1 MKTFELKYGCN
12 PNQKPASIYMKDGS
26 ELPVKVLNGRPGY
39 INFLDALNSW
49 QLVKELKEATGLPS
63 AASFKHVSPA
73 GAAVGL
79 PLSEVDRQIYF
90 VAPDAELSPIACAY
104 IRARGA
110 DRLCSYGDWAA
121 LSDPCDAA
129 TALYLKEEVSDG
141 IIAPAYT
148 EEALEILKTK
158 KKGNYNVVQID
169 PDYVPAL
176 QECKDV
182 FGVTFEQ
189 GHNNFRIDASLL
201 QNLVTKNKTLPDA
214 AVRDMI
220 VALITL
226 KYTQSNSVCYVKDG
240 QAIGVGAGQQSR
252 IHCTRLAG
260 QKADNWLLRQHP
272 KVLGLQ
278 FLDGIRRP
286 DRDNAIDVYLS
297 DEYEDILAD
306 GVWQTRFKVRPEV
319 LTVVEKKAWIATQNG
334 VTCGSDAFF
343 PFGDNVERARKSG
356 VQYIAEPG
364 GSIRDDN
371 VIETA
376 DKYGMVM
383 AFTGMR
389 LFHHRCCS
397 LIYDCKKES
406 EYYESIGRWRR
417 WP

>member
-1 MKTFELKYGCN
+1 MKNLELKYGCN
-12 PNQKPASIYMKDGS
+12 PNQKPSSIYVNDGRD
-26 ELPVKVLNGRPGY
+26 LPIEVLNGKPGY
-39 INFLDALNSW
+39 INFMDAFNSW
-49 QLVKELKEATGLPS
+49 QLVKELKEATGLPA

-79 PLSEVDRQIYF
+79 PLSEVDRKIYF
-90 VAPDAELSPIACAY
+90 VEEGAELSPIACAY

-121 LSDPCDAA
+121 LSDTCDAA
-129 TALYLKEEVSDG
+129 TALYLKGEVSDG
-141 IIAPAYT
+141 IIAPDYT
-148 EEALEILKTK
+148 PEALEILKTK
-158 KKGNYNVVQID
+158 KGGKYNVVKID
-169 PDYVPAL
+169 PAYIPAVA
-176 QECKDV
+176 EHKDV
-182 FGVTFEQ
+182 FGITFEQ
-189 GHNNFRIDASLL
+189 GRNNFKIDAELL
-201 QNLVTKNKTLPDA
+201 SNIVSDNKELPEA
-214 AVRDMI
+214 AKIDMI

-260 QKADNWLLRQHP
+260 NKADNWYLRQHP

-278 FLDGIRRP
+278 FVDGIRRP
-286 DRDNAIDVYLS
+286 DRDNAIDVYTS
-297 DEYEDILAD
+297 DEYEDVLRE
-306 GVWQTRFKVRPEV
+306 GEWQRVFKVKPEV
-319 LTVVEKKAWIATQNG
+319 LTAEEKKAWIATQAG
-334 VTCGSDAFF
+334 VTVGSDAFF

-376 DKYGMVM
+376 NKYGMVL

-389 LFHHRCCS
+389 LFHH
-397 LIYDCKKES
+397 
-406 EYYESIGRWRR
+406 
-417 WP
+417 

>member
-1 MKTFELKYGCN
+1 MKELELKYGCN
-12 PNQKPASIYMKDGS
+12 PNQKPAKVYMKDGS
-26 ELPVKVLNGRPGY
+26 ELPITVLNGKPGY
-39 INFLDALNSW
+39 INLLDAFNSW
-49 QLVKELKEATGLPS
+49 QLVKELKEATGMPS

-73 GAAVGL
+73 GAAVGK
-79 PLSEVDRQIYF
+79 PLSDVERQMYF
-90 VAPDAELSPIACAY
+90 VEPGLELSPIACAY

-121 LSDPCDAA
+121 LSDICDAA
-129 TALYLKEEVSDG
+129 TAEYLKLEVSDG
-141 IIAPAYT
+141 VIAPGYT
-148 EEALEILKTK
+148 PEALDILKTK
-158 KKGNYNVVQID
+158 KKGGYNVVQID
-169 PDYVPAL
+169 PDYICAPI
-176 QECKDV
+176 ETKDV
-182 FGVTFEQ
+182 FGVTFQQ
-189 GHNNFRIDASLL
+189 GHNDFKIGPELL
-201 QNLVTKNKTLPDA
+201 SNIVTANKALPSEA
-214 AVRDMI
+214 ITDMI

-278 FLDGIRRP
+278 FVDGIRRP
-286 DRDNAIDVYLS
+286 DRDNAIDIYLS

-306 GVWQTRFKVRPEV
+306 GVWQNTFKVKPEV
-319 LTVVEKKAWIATQNG
+319 LTAAEKKAWIAQQTG

-356 VQYIAEPG
+356 VTYIAEPG
-364 GSIRDDN
+364 GSIRDDH
-371 VIETA
+371 VIATA

-389 LFHHRCCS
+389 LFHH
-397 LIYDCKKES
+397 
-406 EYYESIGRWRR
+406 
-417 WP
+417 